1 MTPTDLLRSAGGHSE
16 ATEGAAMP
24 VDGGSLH
31 FLVGPGIALLAMGVL
46 ALFLR
51 WSFSGP
57 AHARR
62 RSPRS
67 ELLTTAATV
76 SRPETAQALR
86 AALAEGGIRST
97 TRSPAPHCTDV
108 LVFPED
114 AERARALALTFEG

>member
-1 MTPTDLLRSAGGHSE
+1 VPV
-16 ATEGAAMP
+16 GA
-24 VDGGSLH
+24 GSLH
-31 FLVGPGIALLAMGVL
+31 YAVGPAIALLAMGLL

-62 RSPRS
+62 RGPSS
-67 ELLTTAATV
+67 ELLTPVATV
-76 SRPETAQALR
+76 SRPETAEALR
-86 AALAEGGIRST
+86 AALADAGIRST
-97 TRSPAPHCTDV
+97 SRSPAAHRTDV